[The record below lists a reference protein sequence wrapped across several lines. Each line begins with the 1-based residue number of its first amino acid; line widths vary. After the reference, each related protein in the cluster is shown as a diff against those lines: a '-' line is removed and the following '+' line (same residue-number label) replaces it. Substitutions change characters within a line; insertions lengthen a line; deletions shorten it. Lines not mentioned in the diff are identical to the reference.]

1 MSKKVKVDEYIDKV
15 SGITLYRKQDIY
27 TNRRTVIS
35 YFKDP
40 DLKIVHREDGPASEV
55 VNDYQLWMGNNK
67 PHRIDGPAY
76 FGDFYGG
83 KYNLIHWYIDGTLI
97 FSTDATGKVIARLT

>member
-1 MSKKVKVDEYIDKV
+1 MSKSTKIDEYIDRV
-15 SGITLYRKQDIY
+15 SGRTLYRKQDDY
-27 TNRRTVIS
+27 TKRKSIVT

-40 DLKIVHREDGPASEV
+40 DHKIVHREDGPALESRD
-55 VNDYQLWMGNNK
+55 DYQLWMGNNK

-97 FSTDATGKVIARLT
+97 FSTDATGRVTARLT